1 MKHYAKQRA
10 WVMVLSLA
18 CVSLAGPVK
27 ADQSVYRWI
36 DKQGN
41 TVVSDRPPPVGV
53 EYETVNLQGNM
64 MNRVD
69 SPIPA
74 PAAGPDTTA
83 VDETAE
89 QPQQPGIPKNPQYC
103 SQARQNLSNLNTFAR
118 IRIQG
123 ADGEYRYLTEEEKD
137 DQRRQAQD
145 AIDAYCE

>member
-1 MKHYAKQRA
+1 MAGS
-10 WVMVLSLA
+10 LS
-18 CVSLAGPVK
+18 AG
-27 ADQSVYRWI
+27 QNVYRWI

-53 EYETVNLQGNM
+53 EYEVVNLQGNM
-64 MNRVD
+64 MNQVD
-69 SPIPA
+69 NPIPA
-74 PAAGPDTTA
+74 PLPQTGMNSG
-83 VDETAE
+83 DETA
-89 QPQQPGIPKNPQYC
+89 QQAQQPGIPKNPQYC

-123 ADGEYRYLTEEEKD
+123 ADGEYRYLTEEEKE